1 MQKRNLNKLK
11 EISFPLAS
19 ILVALILGA
28 IIMSAMGY
36 DVGKAYSSLLKG
48 AFGSKNSIA
57 ETLIQTTP
65 LIFTALS
72 YAIALRCGLV
82 NLGAEGQLYMGAI
95 CGSMVGAH
103 IQGLPPVLHIIL
115 VLLCG
120 FIGGALWGLIVAV
133 LKMRFGASELI
144 TTIMLNYIAPGAAP
158 RMPSVVDAV
167 KLPIILPQTRLHFGI
182 ILALLAVVVYYIF
195 MWKTTRGYE
204 MRVIGMNP
212 NAGRYSG
219 MNIPVN
225 SLLSMFIA
233 GGFAGLG
240 GTINIIGLQYFLTEG
255 FSNNFGFSG
264 VAVALLGGCHP
275 LGIIVS
281 GILFGALNA
290 GGVKMQLLAK
300 VPSASIYMI
309 QGMIIIFAVS
319 RELFIWF
326 GRTGKSLIPGKSHNA
341 TGGTSNG

>member
-120 FIGGALWGLIVAV
+120 FIGGADRGRAEDEIRRQRA
-133 LKMRFGASELI
+133 
-144 TTIMLNYIAPGAAP
+144 
-158 RMPSVVDAV
+158 D
-167 KLPIILPQTRLHFGI
+167 HH
-182 ILALLAVVVYYIF
+182 YYAQLY
-195 MWKTTRGYE
+195 R
-204 MRVIGMNP
+204 
-212 NAGRYSG
+212 AGVR
-219 MNIPVN
+219 
-225 SLLSMFIA
+225 
-233 GGFAGLG
+233 
-240 GTINIIGLQYFLTEG
+240 
-255 FSNNFGFSG
+255 
-264 VAVALLGGCHP
+264 
-275 LGIIVS
+275 
-281 GILFGALNA
+281 
-290 GGVKMQLLAK
+290 QLLRDQ
-300 VPSASIYMI
+300 SA
-309 QGMIIIFAVS
+309 
-319 RELFIWF
+319 L
-326 GRTGKSLIPGKSHNA
+326 
-341 TGGTSNG
+341 

>member
-133 LKMRFGASELI
+133 LKMKFGASELI
-144 TTIMLNYIAPGAAP
+144 TTIMLNYIALEFVSYCVTNPPFKDMTPGAAP

-264 VAVALLGGCHP
+264 VAVALWADVIRWESSSP
-275 LGIIVS
+275 
-281 GILFGALNA
+281 
-290 GGVKMQLLAK
+290 
-300 VPSASIYMI
+300 ASC
-309 QGMIIIFAVS
+309 S
-319 RELFIWF
+319 ER
-326 GRTGKSLIPGKSHNA
+326 
-341 TGGTSNG
+341 

>member
-133 LKMRFGASELI
+133 LKMKFGAS
-144 TTIMLNYIAPGAAP
+144 
-158 RMPSVVDAV
+158 
-167 KLPIILPQTRLHFGI
+167 
-182 ILALLAVVVYYIF
+182 
-195 MWKTTRGYE
+195 
-204 MRVIGMNP
+204 
-212 NAGRYSG
+212 
-219 MNIPVN
+219 
-225 SLLSMFIA
+225 
-233 GGFAGLG
+233 
-240 GTINIIGLQYFLTEG
+240 
-255 FSNNFGFSG
+255 
-264 VAVALLGGCHP
+264 
-275 LGIIVS
+275 
-281 GILFGALNA
+281 
-290 GGVKMQLLAK
+290 
-300 VPSASIYMI
+300 
-309 QGMIIIFAVS
+309 
-319 RELFIWF
+319 
-326 GRTGKSLIPGKSHNA
+326 
-341 TGGTSNG
+341 

>member
-120 FIGGALWGLIVAV
+120 FIGGALWGPVSYTHLWSRPRR
-133 LKMRFGASELI
+133 RF
-144 TTIMLNYIAPGAAP
+144 PG
-158 RMPSVVDAV
+158 S
-167 KLPIILPQTRLHFGI
+167 
-182 ILALLAVVVYYIF
+182 
-195 MWKTTRGYE
+195 
-204 MRVIGMNP
+204 
-212 NAGRYSG
+212 GRPHNRFHG
-219 MNIPVN
+219 
-225 SLLSMFIA
+225 
-233 GGFAGLG
+233 
-240 GTINIIGLQYFLTEG
+240 
-255 FSNNFGFSG
+255 
-264 VAVALLGGCHP
+264 
-275 LGIIVS
+275 
-281 GILFGALNA
+281 
-290 GGVKMQLLAK
+290 
-300 VPSASIYMI
+300 
-309 QGMIIIFAVS
+309 S
-319 RELFIWF
+319 R
-326 GRTGKSLIPGKSHNA
+326 RTGVR
-341 TGGTSNG
+341 

>member
-115 VLLCG
+115 VLLYRRRSV
-120 FIGGALWGLIVAV
+120 GA
-133 LKMRFGASELI
+133 
-144 TTIMLNYIAPGAAP
+144 
-158 RMPSVVDAV
+158 D
-167 KLPIILPQTRLHFGI
+167 
-182 ILALLAVVVYYIF
+182 
-195 MWKTTRGYE
+195 RGRAEDEIRRQRADHHHYAQLY
-204 MRVIGMNP
+204 R
-212 NAGRYSG
+212 AGVR
-219 MNIPVN
+219 
-225 SLLSMFIA
+225 
-233 GGFAGLG
+233 
-240 GTINIIGLQYFLTEG
+240 
-255 FSNNFGFSG
+255 
-264 VAVALLGGCHP
+264 
-275 LGIIVS
+275 
-281 GILFGALNA
+281 
-290 GGVKMQLLAK
+290 QLLRDQ
-300 VPSASIYMI
+300 SA
-309 QGMIIIFAVS
+309 
-319 RELFIWF
+319 L
-326 GRTGKSLIPGKSHNA
+326 
-341 TGGTSNG
+341 